1 MDIFEFDPE
10 LIFAILN
17 GKVSLAVNR
26 KLYRNF
32 KKEGLEFTPEQ
43 WTVLANLW
51 HKEGVTQQELC
62 NATFKD
68 KPSMTRL
75 IDNLE
80 KQHLVTRKADKK
92 DRRTN
97 LIFLTKEGKSLQDKA
112 NKTVQQT
119 MLEAFQGIDPE
130 EITTAKKVLKL
141 IFENIRESMKN

>member
-1 MDIFEFDPE
+1 MEIFEFDSE
-10 LIFAILN
+10 LLFAILN

-32 KKEGLEFTPEQ
+32 RKEGLEFTPEQ
-43 WTVLANLW
+43 WTILANLW

-80 KQHLVTRKADKK
+80 KQHLVERKADNC
-92 DRRTN
+92 DRRAN
-97 LIFLTKEGKSLQDKA
+97 LIFLTQEGKSLREKA
-112 NKTVQQT
+112 NQTVQQT
-119 MLEAFQGIDPE
+119 MHEAFQGIASED
-130 EITTAKKVLKL
+130 IITAKKVLKL
-141 IFENIRESMKN
+141 IFENIRDSMK

>member
-1 MDIFEFDPE
+1 MDIFEFDSE
-10 LIFAILN
+10 LLFAILN

-32 KKEGLEFTPEQ
+32 KKDGLEFTPEQ

-51 HKEGVTQQELC
+51 FREGVTQQELC
-62 NATFKD
+62 NATYKD

-80 KQHLVTRKADKK
+80 KQDLVKRKADKT

-97 LIFLTKEGKSLQDKA
+97 LIFLTKKGWSLQEKA
-112 NKTVQQT
+112 NQTVLLT
-119 MLEAFQGIDPE
+119 MQEALQGINSND
-130 EITTAKKVLKL
+130 IIVAKKVLKL
-141 IFENIRESMKN
+141 IFENIKESMK